1 MLTVDNR
8 FKVLEEDG
16 KYRKCGEGGMG
27 VVYFVEDLDRVFNFE
42 IVLKITNTDKPE
54 YIDRFK
60 KEIKIMNKLSESTK
74 IVKILYSNLDI
85 ENPYYVMKY
94 FKNASVSKFF
104 TSMKLKGDFELQ
116 QKVFI
121 EMIDCI
127 QEIHSQNK
135 YHRDIKP
142 ENFLVNDEG
151 NILVSDFGLAIDL
164 DSDSSRLTKTGDAYG
179 SNGFYPPEFKTDSI
193 TFKYFDARSDI

>member
-1 MLTVDNR
+1 
-8 FKVLEEDG
+8 
-16 KYRKCGEGGMG
+16 
-27 VVYFVEDLDRVFNFE
+27 
-42 IVLKITNTDKPE
+42 
-54 YIDRFK
+54 
-60 KEIKIMNKLSESTK
+60 MNELSESTK
-74 IVKILYSNLDI
+74 IVKILYSNLNI

-104 TSMKLKGDFELQ
+104 TSVKLKGDFELQ

-151 NILVSDFGLAIDL
+151 NILVSDFGLAVDL
-164 DSDSSRLTKTGDAYG
+164 NSESKRLTKTVV
-179 SNGFYPPEFKTDSI
+179 S
-193 TFKYFDARSDI
+193 

>member
-74 IVKILYSNLDI
+74 IVKILYSNLI
-85 ENPYYVMKY
+85 N
-94 FKNASVSKFF
+94 S
-104 TSMKLKGDFELQ
+104 L
-116 QKVFI
+116 
-121 EMIDCI
+121 
-127 QEIHSQNK
+127 
-135 YHRDIKP
+135 
-142 ENFLVNDEG
+142 
-151 NILVSDFGLAIDL
+151 
-164 DSDSSRLTKTGDAYG
+164 
-179 SNGFYPPEFKTDSI
+179 
-193 TFKYFDARSDI
+193 